1 MAHDIGLTIQAM
13 NLGLA
18 TFAAPDG
25 IFTQVPIQCRRTPD
39 LPNPVGLGGMHQ
51 ALCLPYHP
59 GMRIR

>member
-1 MAHDIGLTIQAM
+1 MQAM
-13 NLGLA
+13 NIGLG

-51 ALCLPYHP
+51 ALCPPYRP
-59 GMRIR
+59 GMGIC